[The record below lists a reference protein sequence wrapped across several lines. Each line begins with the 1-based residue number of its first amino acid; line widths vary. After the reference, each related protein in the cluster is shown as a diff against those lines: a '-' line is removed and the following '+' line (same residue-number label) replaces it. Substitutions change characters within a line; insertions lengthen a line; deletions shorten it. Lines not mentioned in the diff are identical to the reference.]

1 MTARIYAVAAIATLG
16 LAACSSPDHTQN
28 NAVPADNVA
37 DNAMMGNA
45 TGNMASGESA
55 TATLQTAQGAP
66 AGTATIRAMDGGLQI
81 MLALQGLPSGSKGVH
96 VHMTGKCDAPDFT
109 TAGGHWNPA
118 STKHGLENP
127 QGQHAGDMPNIDIGE
142 DGRGTLEYTLKGAT
156 MAGLMDTDGS
166 AIVVHEG
173 TDDQRTDPSGDSG
186 GRIACGVFQ
195 AGA

>member
-1 MTARIYAVAAIATLG
+1 MISGLG
-16 LAACSSPDHTQN
+16 
-28 NAVPADNVA
+28 
-37 DNAMMGNA
+37 
-45 TGNMASGESA
+45 
-55 TATLQTAQGAP
+55 GAP